1 MFYFTPQSHVRRL
14 YDAAEKYKSS
24 HGDTSVQCNWLYRN
38 KDQAYFD
45 SIQTRGRGVMQT
57 ELKDHGGDP
66 RSPINGKLQGLFFLA
81 NNDTTGE
88 PPSYS
93 YFGPAR
99 IQIRADELFRL
110 APNLYFADFYC
121 MGSGAGRKHYV
132 ILVMTKRGSSA
143 DFFCRENLVTLDR
156 ANNPFLYTNT
166 NNGLLYTCSAL
177 EVEVF
182 YTENLNI
189 TELQNSGVAI
199 MKTVWAQGQ
208 GHSTPG
214 GKPKNP
220 SCAYCNV

>member
-1 MFYFTPQSHVRRL
+1 MSYFSPHVRRL
-14 YDAAEKYKSS
+14 YDAAEKYKSC
-24 HGDTSVQCNWLYRN
+24 HFDTSVQCNWLYRN

-45 SIQTRGRGVMQT
+45 SIQARGGVMQM

-81 NNDTTGE
+81 NNDMAGE
-88 PPSYS
+88 PPSHS

-99 IQIRADELFRL
+99 IQIKADELFRL

-121 MGSGAGRKHYV
+121 MGRRDGRRHYV
-132 ILVMTKRGSSA
+132 ILVMTKTGSSA

-156 ANNPFLYTNT
+156 ANNPFLYTN
-166 NNGLLYTCSAL
+166 NGQLYTCSAL